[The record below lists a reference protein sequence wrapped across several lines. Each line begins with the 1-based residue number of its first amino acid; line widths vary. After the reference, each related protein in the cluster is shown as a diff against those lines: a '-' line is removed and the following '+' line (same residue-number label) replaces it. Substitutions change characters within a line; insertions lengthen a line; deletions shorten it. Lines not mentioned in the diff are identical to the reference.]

1 MAVKTVKKKP
11 RFGAIFVT
19 NFTIFWLC
27 VCLTLTIISI
37 GTNRWYIRHD
47 DNIAFQHGGLWNECM
62 GDIDR
67 TFCSPLRNVPAWL
80 KSTQAFILI
89 SLVAIFVDI
98 VYIIVALAR
107 KALKLKVMI
116 GFSAVIGGTFFIS
129 VIIYSIKGIE
139 ASNIE
144 PGSTFIVAWMTML
157 SHIIEAI
164 LCVCCF
170 FMIAELNKKEAV
182 EAGLYL

>member
-67 TFCSPLRNVPAWL
+67 TFCSPLRNVPGTYMYKTAFVNIL
-80 KSTQAFILI
+80 SRRNNIKLNISSIQAGILQSFNHFSFVPYSLSTKRKKPWDGRENFK
-89 SLVAIFVDI
+89 AI
-98 VYIIVALAR
+98 R
-107 KALKLKVMI
+107 
-116 GFSAVIGGTFFIS
+116 
-129 VIIYSIKGIE
+129 
-139 ASNIE
+139 
-144 PGSTFIVAWMTML
+144 
-157 SHIIEAI
+157 
-164 LCVCCF
+164 
-170 FMIAELNKKEAV
+170 
-182 EAGLYL
+182 